1 MRKTPLFAPLASV
14 TPTALVAPALAA
26 LLWCTG
32 CGGGEVLETRTM
44 ASSEWRLAPAELP
57 PPAPPPRSDTRPA
70 SRPTTGPSTAPTGGP
85 REFTGTLQGGVV
97 QIGGETT
104 GWRLAGDGGT
114 GGLDVDVSRVLD
126 KAKDLDGKRV
136 TINGRLTDK
145 HWPERGKVQ
154 VLVAEKISP
163 APPPGDANK

>member
-1 MRKTPLFAPLASV
+1 MRKTPRFAPRRTAMALLAPALLASS
-14 TPTALVAPALAA
+14 LAA
-26 LLWCTG
+26 LLWCAG
-32 CGGGEVLETRTM
+32 CGQGEVLETRTVT
-44 ASSEWRLAPAELP
+44 SSERRLAPAELP
-57 PPAPPPRSDTRPA
+57 PPVPPPKSDTRPA
-70 SRPTTGPSTAPTGGP
+70 SRPATAPATAPAGGP

-136 TINGRLTDK
+136 SINGRLTDK

-154 VLVAEKISP
+154 VLVAEKIAP
-163 APPPGDANK
+163 APPKE